1 MKTMYSERIGGAQ
14 FGQSTDEY
22 KFEKI
27 KRAKRE
33 ALQTN
38 PDIEIIDLGVGE
50 PDRPADES
58 VVEVLTREA
67 GRSENRYYA
76 DNGIAEFQYAAA
88 AFLDTVYR
96 VRIDSP
102 EKQIIHGIGSKP
114 ILAMLPLAFIDTHD
128 VILQPTPGYPI
139 LSTHAGYL
147 GGEVV
152 SVPLTRERGYLPDY
166 SRLTD
171 ETLNRTKLVYVNYP
185 NNPTGAIAGNEFFRN
200 LLDLAR
206 KHNFLIVHDAAYAAL
221 TFDKNKPLS
230 ILSLPGAFDHA
241 IEIHSLSKSFNMTG
255 WRIAFVVGRPDLIH
269 AYGTVK
275 DNTDS
280 GQFRAIQKAAAF
292 ALLHPELIDGNRDRY
307 SRRFERL
314 IPALQR
320 IGFDVEKPGGSFF
333 CYMKIPRYGFKVSTN
348 GRLEDSRSGDAR
360 IEFRSAEQFSDFL
373 IRNAGI
379 STVPWD
385 DAGSFVRMSVT
396 FEAEDIDAERGII
409 EEVETRLARCEL
421 IFDRRKK

>member
-33 ALQTN
+33 ALQAN

-58 VVEVLTREA
+58 VVEVLAREA

-76 DNGIAEFQYAAA
+76 DNGITEFQYAAA

-102 EKQIIHGIGSKP
+102 EKQLIHGVGSKP

-128 VILQPTPGYPI
+128 VILQPIPGYPV
-139 LSTHAGYL
+139 LATYAGYL

-166 SRLTD
+166 SRLPD
-171 ETLNRTKLVYVNYP
+171 ETLNRTKLLYVNYP
-185 NNPTGAIAGNEFFRN
+185 NNPTGAIAGHDFFRN

-221 TFDKNKPLS
+221 TFDEHKPLS
-230 ILSLPGAFDHA
+230 ILTLPGAFDHA

-255 WRIAFVVGRPDLIH
+255 WRIAFVVGR
-269 AYGTVK
+269 
-275 DNTDS
+275 
-280 GQFRAIQKAAAF
+280 R
-292 ALLHPELIDGNRDRY
+292 
-307 SRRFERL
+307 
-314 IPALQR
+314 
-320 IGFDVEKPGGSFF
+320 
-333 CYMKIPRYGFKVSTN
+333 
-348 GRLEDSRSGDAR
+348 EDSRGGDAR

-373 IRNAGI
+373 IRNSGI

-396 FEAEDIDAERGII
+396 FEAEDIDAERRII